1 MQLESSFPDGFY
13 RITVLLLET
22 QNLITS
28 SILTLAIN

>member
-13 RITVLLLET
+13 RKRVLLLET